1 MGQNKLSVTPLASLC
16 LGVVRGWIKVASRGK
31 GGQIDKKGT
40 AWTRLPAEQLKDQLE
55 REFRVEVSTRTV
67 HRALK
72 ELTDAQ
78 LLRRQQRWKHK
89 YRRDYWYSVPQLEEE
104 LRQHSPRTIANN
116 QRSHRD
122 DHVMQHES
130 TDKSVQVLQDHSINH
145 SYQDQRQKNKEK
157 TIRDAIKRC
166 YEHKNQSKPEGFR
179 QKEPRTE
186 DGKVYKG
193 GKWRKVK
200 EVWVR
205 GTKHEIYD

>member
-40 AWTRLPAEQLKDQLE
+40 AWTRLPAEQLRDQLE
-55 REFRVEVSTRTV
+55 REFRVEVSTRTI

-72 ELTDAQ
+72 ELTDAH

-89 YRRDYWYSVPQLEEE
+89 YRRDYWYSVPQIEEE
-104 LRQHSPRTIANN
+104 LRQHLPRTIANN

-166 YEHKNQSKPEGFR
+166 YEHKSQSKPEGFS